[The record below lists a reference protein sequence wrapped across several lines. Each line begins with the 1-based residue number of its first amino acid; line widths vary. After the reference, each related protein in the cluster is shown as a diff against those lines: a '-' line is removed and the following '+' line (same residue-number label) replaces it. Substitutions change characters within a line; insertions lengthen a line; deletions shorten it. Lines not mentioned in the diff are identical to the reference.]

1 MNESTESIEGR
12 LKETSASCLE
22 FYQAWNKNK
31 KDSKAY
37 EDLGSAVHE
46 LRKVASRL
54 EIEMAISERDSGVQK
69 PIAPPMHKT
78 LKGGAVSGKSG
89 DQPDRPRQR
98 RTSRKPKAAGGNAA
112 D

>member
-1 MNESTESIEGR
+1 MNDAASIEDR

-22 FYQAWNKNK
+22 SYQAWNTNK

-69 PIAPPMHKT
+69 PITPPMHKT
-78 LKGGAVSGKSG
+78 LKGGAAAKNHDSQ
-89 DQPDRPRQR
+89 DRQR
-98 RTSRKPKAAGGNAA
+98 QRKPRKPKAAGGNAA